1 MAQGIGATINSLQE
15 RARLSSIGRFWS
27 WWSSELKDLVPG
39 HWRERLAGSVH
50 RVYAIASGT
59 GHQLFF
65 DQTEAPLFE
74 LAAGDDAEL
83 NRQQIGELL
92 KQQDVDD
99 PEIVMLL
106 PDGLVLKRSISMPL
120 AAEREL
126 KQAIRY
132 DLDRQTPF
140 NPDDVFFDYRV
151 IERKPDAGQMDIE
164 LVVVPKA
171 SLGPQLSAL
180 SQAGLGVHRIDVQPS
195 SQQVS
200 GVGYNLLPYDQRARR
215 VNRRGRFHLMLGIIA
230 VILLAIVMWQSLN
243 LRRDALSAYEAAADE
258 ARQEARL
265 VANMTTEFEDALEA
279 ARFLNTEREKRPPV
293 LVLLNEITRVIP
305 DDTYLQRLIV
315 NGCEAQLQGLSSSS
329 QKLIELV
336 NKSELMDGALFRG
349 PISVDP
355 RTNRER
361 FNLVATIEC
370 VGEEDEATT
379 G

>member
-15 RARLSSIGRFWS
+15 RARLSALGRFWS
-27 WWSSELKDLVPG
+27 WWSSELRDLVPNR
-39 HWRERLAGSVH
+39 WRERLAGSVH
-50 RVYAIASGT
+50 RVYAMATST
-59 GHQLFF
+59 GHQLFI
-65 DQTEAPLFE
+65 DHSELPVFE

-92 KQQDVDD
+92 QQHEVDD
-99 PEIVMLL
+99 PEIVLLL
-106 PDGLVLKRSISMPL
+106 PETLVLNRRINMPL

-140 NPDDVFFDYRV
+140 NPDEVFFDYRV
-151 IERKPDAGQMDIE
+151 MERKPDAGQMDIE

-171 SLGPQLSAL
+171 SLEKQLSGL
-180 SQAGLGVHRIDVQPS
+180 SQAGLGIHRIDIQS
-195 SQQVS
+195 STEQVT

-215 VNRRGRFHLMLGIIA
+215 VNRRGRFHLMLGIIV

-243 LRRDALSAYEAAADE
+243 LRRDALSDYEAAADE

-315 NGCEAQLQGLSSSS
+315 NGCEAQLQGLSGSS
-329 QKLIELV
+329 QQLIELV
-336 NKSELMDGALFRG
+336 NQSELLDGALFRG
-349 PISVDP
+349 PISIDP
-355 RTNRER
+355 RSNRER

-370 VGEEDEATT
+370 QGEEDETAT